1 MPASDVNFVPEMSQ
15 DSRVRVYRGNRIRTS
30 RNSNLSGPEVFDG
43 MEVDSYLLVTE
54 RFVLLCD
61 TMICPEDMATVT
73 GSLQDDLAKRPLMVI
88 NSHAD
93 WDHAWGNAYFT
104 GDRTVPIIGHVDCH
118 TRMQSEKDRTL
129 LTGFQNEYPKHFH
142 TVELVPP
149 TVTFQDTLTLYG
161 GDLTVELFSAPGHCR
176 DHIAAWIPELSL
188 LLAFDAVETPLPLI
202 KNVAGVKS
210 MFTTLERF
218 QCLQPKS
225 VLCSHGATT
234 SARII
239 EANLSYFR
247 EIERRCRAVL
257 RHHLPTAVELEQA
270 ATLIAYSLDD
280 VIAGVVRLM
289 DILDYSGD
297 AFYSRAHN
305 DNVRYIMQWLMS

>member
-1 MPASDVNFVPEMSQ
+1 MPALDVNFVPEMSQ
-15 DSRVRVYRGNRIRTS
+15 DSRVRVYRGNRIRTN
-30 RNSNLSGPEVFDG
+30 RTSNLPGPEVFDG
-43 MEVDSYLLVTE
+43 MEVDSYVLVTE

-61 TMICPEDMATVT
+61 TMICPEDMAIVMAF
-73 GSLQDDLAKRPLMVI
+73 LPDDLAKRSLMVI

-104 GDRTVPIIGHVDCH
+104 GDRTVPIIGHVDCR

-129 LTGFQNEYPKHFH
+129 LTSFQHKHPKHFQA
-142 TVELVPP
+142 VELVPP
-149 TVTFQDTLTLYG
+149 TVTFQDKWTLYG
-161 GDLTVELFSAPGHCR
+161 GDLTIELFSAPGHCR

-202 KNVAGVKS
+202 KNVAGVQS

-218 QCLQPKS
+218 QRLQPQR

-234 SARII
+234 SASII
-239 EANLSYFR
+239 ETNLNYFR
-247 EIERRCRAVL
+247 EIERRCRTVL
-257 RHHLPTAVELEQA
+257 KHHLPTAVELEQA
-270 ATLIAYSLDD
+270 ATLIEYSLDD

-289 DILDYSGD
+289 DIPDYSGD
-297 AFYSRAHN
+297 DFYSRAHN

>member
-1 MPASDVNFVPEMSQ
+1 MPVSDVNFVAEMSQ
-15 DSRVRVYRGNRIRTS
+15 DSRLRVYRGNRTRTS
-30 RNSNLSGPEVFDG
+30 HNCSLPGPEVFDG
-43 MEVDSYLLVTE
+43 MEVDSYQLVTE
-54 RFVLLCD
+54 RFVLLFD
-61 TMICPEDMATVT
+61 TMICPEDMATVMV
-73 GSLQDDLAKRPLMVI
+73 SLQDDLAKRPLIVI

-104 GDRTVPIIGHVDCH
+104 GACTVPIIGHVDCH

-129 LTGFQNEYPKHFH
+129 LTSFQNKYPKHFH
-142 TVELVPP
+142 AVELVPP

-202 KNVAGVKS
+202 KNVAGVQS

-218 QCLQPKS
+218 QRLQPQG
-225 VLCSHGATT
+225 VLCSHGGTT
-234 SARII
+234 SASII
-239 EANLSYFR
+239 EVNLGYFR

-257 RHHLPTAVELEQA
+257 THHLPTAAELEQA
-270 ATLIAYSLDD
+270 ARLIKYSLDD
-280 VIAGVVRLM
+280 VIADGVRLM
-289 DILDYSGD
+289 DMRDYSGD
-297 AFYSRAHN
+297 AFYSQAHN